1 MGMGLAFLVFAGAMR
16 AEPEPRTAAE
26 LAAWARPSLAV
37 ISHYGRDGSRDGIG
51 SGFVVSEDGLVA
63 TSLHVIGE
71 GRRMSVELGNGKKYE
86 VKEIHAWDRKLDL
99 AVVRIEAA
107 DLAALPLGEADVIE
121 QGLPVIA
128 MGNPLG
134 LDYSIVQGIISAKRE
149 MEGVPM
155 IQLAMPIEPGNS
167 GGPLLDMQGRVLG
180 LVNLKSTVTA
190 NLGFA
195 TSVNS
200 LKSLLARPNRV
211 SMERWLSLGVLDAEE
226 WKPVMG
232 GHWTRKSGRIEVTG
246 AGTGFGGRALCLYQ
260 GSLPEIPFEVEVTVR
275 LEQESGAAGLVFGSD
290 GDQRH
295 YGFYPSAGQMRL
307 TRFDGPNVF
316 TWTILAQGESVH
328 YRAGDW
334 NRLKVR
340 LEEDRIFCYVNGGLQ
355 FESGGLEF
363 AGNQI
368 GLAKFRDTEAR
379 FKQFR
384 MGPSLPGPEM
394 FQPEWLEPGLL
405 EKLAGTTGA
414 ERELIEALKG
424 RAGPARIYLQ
434 ERARELESQAARLR
448 ELAEAVHR
456 ESVRAELAGLFA
468 DSEEGTD
475 LFYAALL
482 IAKLDHPDLEMA
494 VYQEELESMAR
505 QIRKRLSEEADENAR
520 LDLLSAYLFEE
531 NGFHGSRTDYYNR
544 ANSYMNQVLDDRE
557 GLPITLAVLYLEL
570 GRRIGVE
577 NLFGVALPGHFMVR
591 HGEAPGPERWIDV
604 FDGGKVLTREETSLL
619 AKRFGTAL
627 KEDHFQPASKRQ
639 IIVRMLRNLA
649 GRAQENEVNALA
661 YQEVIV
667 ALLPEDPQ
675 ERFNRAMLRFRHGD
689 RRGAKED
696 FEWLLEKR
704 PPELR
709 LDRIAELYRLL

>member
-1 MGMGLAFLVFAGAMR
+1 
-16 AEPEPRTAAE
+16 
-26 LAAWARPSLAV
+26 
-37 ISHYGRDGSRDGIG
+37 
-51 SGFVVSEDGLVA
+51 
-63 TSLHVIGE
+63 
-71 GRRMSVELGNGKKYE
+71 
-86 VKEIHAWDRKLDL
+86 
-99 AVVRIEAA
+99 
-107 DLAALPLGEADVIE
+107 LPLGDADVIE

-134 LDYSIVQGIISAKRE
+134 LEYSIVQGIISARRE

-180 LVNLKSTVTA
+180 LVNLKSTMTA

-195 TSVNS
+195 TSVNA

-211 SMERWLSLGVLDAEE
+211 SLDRWLSLGLLDAEE
-226 WKPVMG
+226 WKAVMG
-232 GHWTRKSGRIEVTG
+232 GHWTRRSGRIEVSG

-260 GSLPEIPFEVEVTVR
+260 KSLPEIPFEIEVTIR
-275 LEQESGAAGLVFGSD
+275 LKNESGAAGLVFGSD
-290 GDQRH
+290 GAQRH

-316 TWTILAQGESVH
+316 TWTILAQGESAH

-334 NRLKVR
+334 NTLKVR
-340 LEEDRIFCYVNGGLQ
+340 LEEDRILCYVNGELQ
-355 FESGGLEF
+355 FESAGPKL
-363 AGNQI
+363 AGNQV
-368 GLAKFRDTEAR
+368 GLAKFRDTEAQ

-384 MGPSLPGPEM
+384 MGASLPGPER
-394 FQPEWLEPGLL
+394 FQPEQLEPGLL
-405 EKLAGTTGA
+405 EKLAGTSGD
-414 ERELIEALKG
+414 ERELIEALQE
-424 RAGPARIYLQ
+424 RAEPVRIYLK

-448 ELAEAVHR
+448 DLAEAVHR
-456 ESVRAELAGLFA
+456 GNVQAELAGLLA
-468 DSEEGTD
+468 NSEEGTD

-482 IAKLDHPDLEMA
+482 ISKLDNPDLEMA
-494 VYQEELESMAR
+494 VYQEELENMAR
-505 QIRKRLSEEADENAR
+505 QIRKRLPEDADESAR
-520 LDLLSAYLFEE
+520 LDLLSSYLFEE

-544 ANSYMNQVLDDRE
+544 ANSYMNQVLEDRE

-591 HGEAPGPERWIDV
+591 HGGESEPEKWIDV

-619 AKRFGTAL
+619 ARRFGTVL
-627 KEDHFQPASKRQ
+627 REDHFQPASKRE

-649 GRAQENEVNALA
+649 GGVHENEAKALA
-661 YQEVIV
+661 YQDVIV

-675 ERFNRAMLRFRHGD
+675 ERLNRAMLRFRQGN
-689 RRGAKED
+689 RSGAKQD
-696 FEWLLEKR
+696 FKWLLEKQ